1 MNDTIKKFGYPE
13 TLLKEY
19 ENWIVMLRPAQVTA
33 GCMVLAC
40 KGTATSMADVSAEAF
55 AELPVVTG
63 ELEAALKKTFQMEMI
78 NYLCL
83 MMVDKEVHFHVIPRY
98 SENREFAGVEFD
110 DPGWAKVPDLG
121 NLIAMTDEQFAS
133 LRKYLMDSW

>member
-19 ENWIVMLRPAQVTA
+19 SHWVVLLRPEQVTA

-40 KGTATSMADVSAEAF
+40 KEVAASMSEVSSTAF
-55 AELPVVTG
+55 AELPIVTG
-63 ELEAALKKTFQMEMI
+63 ELEASLKRALAMEKI
-78 NYLCL
+78 NYMLL

-98 SENREFAGVEFD
+98 SEEKAFAGVTFS
-110 DPGWAKVPDLG
+110 DPGWPKLPDMK
-121 NLIAMTDEQFAS
+121 NAVQMSDEQFTA
-133 LRKYLMDSW
+133 LHQHLADCW